1 MRIDDMQATAPRS
14 PSVFERV
21 ATFSLVAAL
30 LYFGAGIFVPLVLAT
45 LFAFALAPVV
55 TWLNRRA
62 HIPDGMA
69 VILAVLLVIAAL
81 ATFTV
86 AAGTQIISL
95 AQALPGYQETISAK
109 IAVLQEQFE
118 GLTLLDQL
126 QSTLAS
132 FGERLGS
139 SGSETTPAGSPVPVT
154 ISNQMGPLGILT
166 SLLGSIIGPIAT
178 LAIVAV
184 FLVFLLMGRADLQ
197 DRFIRLVSRGRYS
210 LTSIAI
216 ADASRRVGRYLIIQ
230 LMVNV
235 SYGCIFALGLWVIGV
250 PSAVLWGLLII
261 LFRYIPFVGALIIA
275 VVPFLLAFA
284 VDPGWNM
291 LLSSVALFLVLD
303 LTTAN
308 VIEPRLYGSSTGV
321 SPIAILLSAMFWAAL
336 WGPVGL
342 ILATPMTVC
351 LVVIGRHLPQMQ
363 FLETVLGSEPVLS
376 PTERLY
382 NRLLKGDTEGAIEL
396 ADDLIEADGKDAFL
410 NQTLLPVLLLA
421 ERERSDDP
429 QTLQQRRLFI
439 ESFDAV
445 AQEVAPVSST
455 EGSEIMLVGGKTE
468 IDEGAALLLGI
479 HFNAVGHDVT
489 ILPPMAIRQEAIGR
503 LNLDAVRT
511 IVLVFLGQEIR
522 AQSRY
527 AARRIRRMNGDVR
540 IVVLLLDGSAREEQ
554 AETLY
559 VDSVYTSTAD
569 VVSSVVAH
577 VFDEDEMPNQR
588 LPHQLSGA
596 GRGNDALGRRLDEI
610 AERFSMPVAS
620 INLLDDERHMADEDA
635 FRITRHIAETETPV
649 IIRLGQPH
657 PVLGENAY
665 IQTNSVGLYV
675 GVPLLLSD
683 GTSIGS
689 LVLMS
694 YEAAPFTNEQVA
706 ELELCAQ
713 ELVRDFPGEHTEV
726 AQDDRLAI

>member
-1 MRIDDMQATAPRS
+1 MMQMDDMQSSALRS
-14 PSVFERV
+14 PSMFERV
-21 ATFSLVAAL
+21 ATFALVAAL

-55 TWLNRRA
+55 TWLSRRA
-62 HIPDGMA
+62 HVPDALA
-69 VILAVLLVIAAL
+69 VILAVLLVVAAL
-81 ATFTV
+81 ASFV
-86 AAGTQIISL
+86 VVAGTQVLAL
-95 AQALPGYQETISAK
+95 AQALPGYQETISTK
-109 IAVLQEQFE
+109 IAVLQSQFE
-118 GLTLLDQL
+118 GLTILDQL
-126 QSTLAS
+126 QNTLAS
-132 FGERLGS
+132 FGEQLGS
-139 SGSETTPAGSPVPVT
+139 VTAENTPAGSPVPVT
-154 ISNQMGPLGILT
+154 ISNDLGPLGLFT

-184 FLVFLLMGRADLQ
+184 FLVFLLIGRADLQ

-235 SYGCIFALGLWVIGV
+235 AYGCIFAMGLWIIGV
-250 PSAVLWGLLII
+250 PSALLWGLLII

-275 VVPFLLAFA
+275 IVPFMLAFA
-284 VDPGWNM
+284 VDPGWDM
-291 LLSSVALFLVLD
+291 LLRSVALFLVLD

-363 FLETVLGSEPVLS
+363 FLETLLGSEPVLS
-376 PTERLY
+376 ATERLY

-396 ADDLIEADGKDAFL
+396 ADDRIEADGKVAFL
-410 NQTLLPVLLLA
+410 EQTLLPVLLLA

-429 QTLQQRRLFI
+429 QTLEQRRHFI
-439 ESFDAV
+439 EGFDAV
-445 AQEVAPVSST
+445 VAETSPVANT
-455 EGSEIMLVGGKTE
+455 DAAEIVLVGGKSE

-479 HFNAVGHDVT
+479 HFNAVGHEVR

-503 LNLDAVRT
+503 LELDGVRT
-511 IVLVFLGQEIR
+511 IVLVFLGHDIR

-527 AARRIRRMNGDVR
+527 AARRIRRMDPDVH
-540 IVVLLLDGSAREEQ
+540 IVALLLNQGSREEQ

-559 VDSVYTSTAD
+559 VDALYTSVAD
-569 VVSSVVAH
+569 AVGGVVAFVH
-577 VFDEDEMPNQR
+577 TDDASDDDTEPN
-588 LPHQLSGA
+588 PLSGA
-596 GRGNDALGRRLDEI
+596 GRRTDGLSPMLDAI
-610 AERFSMPVAS
+610 AKRFSMPVAT

-635 FRITRHIAETETPV
+635 FRITKYIADTKAPV
-649 IIRLGQPH
+649 IIQLGHPH
-657 PVLGENAY
+657 AVLGESAY

-675 GVPLLLSD
+675 GVPLLLED
-683 GTSIGS
+683 GTCIGS
-689 LVLMS
+689 LVLMN
-694 YEAAPFTNEQVA
+694 YEVVPFDNDQVA
-706 ELELCAQ
+706 QLVQSAADLMRELQ
-713 ELVRDFPGEHTEV
+713 NKP
-726 AQDDRLAI
+726 QDALLQPAR

>member
-1 MRIDDMQATAPRS
+1 MPLDTPPAIALRS
-14 PSVFERV
+14 ASAFERV
-21 ATFSLVAAL
+21 ATFALVAAL

-55 TWLNRRA
+55 SWLNRRA
-62 HIPDGMA
+62 HIPDALA
-69 VILAVLLVIAAL
+69 VILAVLLVVTAL
-81 ATFTV
+81 ASF
-86 AAGTQIISL
+86 ALIAGTQIVSL

-109 IAVLQEQFE
+109 VTALQSQFQ
-118 GLTLLDQL
+118 GLTFLDQL
-126 QSTLAS
+126 QQTMAS
-132 FGERLGS
+132 FGDRIGS
-139 SGSETTPAGSPVPVT
+139 VGHENMPARAPIPVT
-154 ISNQMGPLGILT
+154 ISNELGPLGLLT

-197 DRFIRLVSRGRYS
+197 DRFIRLVSQGRYS

-235 SYGCIFALGLWVIGV
+235 TYGCIFAFGLWVIGV
-250 PSAVLWGLLII
+250 PSALLWGLLII

-291 LLSSVALFLVLD
+291 LLSAVALFLVLD

-363 FLETVLGSEPVLS
+363 FLDTVLGSEPVLS

-382 NRLLKGDTEGAIEL
+382 NRLLKGDTEAAIEL
-396 ADDLIEADGKDAFL
+396 ADDLVETDGTDKFL
-410 NQTLLPVLLLA
+410 DETLLPVLMMA

-429 QTLQQRRLFI
+429 QTLEQRRRFI

-445 AQEVAPVSST
+445 TQEISPLEMASHAN
-455 EGSEIMLVGGKTE
+455 ILLIGGKTE
-468 IDEGAALLLGI
+468 LDEGAALLLGV
-479 HFNAVGHDVT
+479 HFNTIGQSVR

-503 LNLDAVRT
+503 LDLDGVKT
-511 IVLVFLGQEIR
+511 VVLVFLGR
-522 AQSRY
+522 DVKAQSRY
-527 AARRIRRMNGDVR
+527 TARRIRRMSAEVRVVALALNEEVAEQRAEALYIDALYTGIADAMEDVAARSEIPETKMGGKIRLPSGLGRGDD
-540 IVVLLLDGSAREEQ
+540 VLGAKLDDIAREFG
-554 AETLY
+554 
-559 VDSVYTSTAD
+559 V
-569 VVSSVVAH
+569 
-577 VFDEDEMPNQR
+577 
-588 LPHQLSGA
+588 
-596 GRGNDALGRRLDEI
+596 
-610 AERFSMPVAS
+610 PVAT
-620 INLLDDERHMADEDA
+620 INLLDDERHREDEDA
-635 FRITRHIAETETPV
+635 LRITQHIAETQEPV
-649 IIRLGQPH
+649 VIRLGQPH

-675 GVPLLLSD
+675 GVPLVAAD
-683 GTSIGS
+683 GIAIGT
-689 LVLMS
+689 LVLMD
-694 YEAAPFTNEQVA
+694 YEANAFSEVNVAKLVRSAA
-706 ELELCAQ
+706 ELMELAAQ
-713 ELVRDFPGEHTEV
+713 
-726 AQDDRLAI
+726 

>member
-1 MRIDDMQATAPRS
+1 MQMDDMQSSALRS
-14 PSVFERV
+14 PSMFERV
-21 ATFSLVAAL
+21 ATFALVAAL

-55 TWLNRRA
+55 TWLSRRA
-62 HIPDGMA
+62 HVPDALA
-69 VILAVLLVIAAL
+69 VILAVLLVVAAL
-81 ATFTV
+81 ASFV
-86 AAGTQIISL
+86 VVAGTQVLAL
-95 AQALPGYQETISAK
+95 AQALPGYQETISTK
-109 IAVLQEQFE
+109 IAVLQSQFE
-118 GLTLLDQL
+118 GLTILDQL
-126 QSTLAS
+126 QNTLAS
-132 FGERLGS
+132 FGEQLGS
-139 SGSETTPAGSPVPVT
+139 VTAENTPAGSPVPVT
-154 ISNQMGPLGILT
+154 ISNDLGPLGLFT

-184 FLVFLLMGRADLQ
+184 FLVFLLIGRADLQ

-235 SYGCIFALGLWVIGV
+235 AYGCIFAMGLWIIGV
-250 PSAVLWGLLII
+250 PSALLWGLLII

-275 VVPFLLAFA
+275 IVPFMLAFA
-284 VDPGWNM
+284 VDPGWDM
-291 LLSSVALFLVLD
+291 LLRSVALFLVLD

-363 FLETVLGSEPVLS
+363 FLETLLGSEPVLS
-376 PTERLY
+376 ATERLY

-396 ADDLIEADGKDAFL
+396 ADDRIEADGKVAFL
-410 NQTLLPVLLLA
+410 EQTLLPVLLLA

-429 QTLQQRRLFI
+429 QTLEQRRHFI
-439 ESFDAV
+439 EGFDAV
-445 AQEVAPVSST
+445 VAETSPVANT
-455 EGSEIMLVGGKTE
+455 DAAEIVLVGGKSE

-479 HFNAVGHDVT
+479 HFNAVGHEVR

-503 LNLDAVRT
+503 LELDGVST
-511 IVLVFLGQEIR
+511 IVLVFLGHDIR

-527 AARRIRRMNGDVR
+527 AARRIRRMDPDVH
-540 IVVLLLDGSAREEQ
+540 IVALLLNQGSREEQ

-559 VDSVYTSTAD
+559 VDALYTSVAD
-569 VVSSVVAH
+569 AVGGVVAFVH
-577 VFDEDEMPNQR
+577 TDDVADDDTEPN
-588 LPHQLSGA
+588 PLSGA
-596 GRGNDALGRRLDEI
+596 GRRTDGLSPMLDAI
-610 AERFSMPVAS
+610 AKRFSMPVAT

-635 FRITRHIAETETPV
+635 FRITKYIADTKAPV
-649 IIRLGQPH
+649 IIQLGHPH
-657 PVLGENAY
+657 AVLGESAY

-675 GVPLLLSD
+675 GVPLLLED

-689 LVLMS
+689 LVLMN
-694 YEAAPFTNEQVA
+694 YEVVPFSNDQVA
-706 ELELCAQ
+706 QLVQSAADLMRELQ
-713 ELVRDFPGEHTEV
+713 NKP
-726 AQDDRLAI
+726 QDALLQPAR